1 MPESAT
7 VQAMRNRSIRRALQ
21 PLRDFL
27 HTESA
32 GGALLVAA
40 AVVALVWANSPWR
53 HGYDSLWHT
62 EIGIEVGGHALR
74 MSLQHW
80 LNDGL
85 MTVFFLV
92 VGLEIKRELTSGHLG
107 SVRAATLPIAAAIG
121 GMVVP
126 AVLYLAIA
134 GRSAAEGW
142 GVPMATD
149 IALAVGV
156 LALAGRSAPAGLRAF
171 LLGLAVVDDI
181 GAIIVIALF
190 YSSGVRGEWLV
201 LAAACA
207 ALTVVLRRLGVYQTW
222 AYVLVGAAMWLAMH
236 EGGVHPTLT
245 GVAMGLLAPS
255 TPRIAPDF
263 VDAEELADVATAA
276 SARSTAA
283 IARSSVSTVEWLEH
297 VLHPFTSYFVVPL
310 FALANAGIELSGN
323 SLRQAWGS
331 PITWGILVGLVVGKP
346 LGVILASKLAV
357 RSGRADAP
365 AGTTTRQLL
374 GAGHA
379 AGIGFTVALFIAELA
394 FRDGDVIDVRAIT
407 DAKVAILAGS
417 VVSGLLAF
425 AVLRGS
431 RSAAGTAA
439 PTAH

>member
-1 MPESAT
+1 VAESTT
-7 VQAMRNRSIRRALQ
+7 VQQDKNRSIRRALR

-62 EIGIEVGGHALR
+62 EVGIEVGGHALR

-92 VGLEIKRELTSGHLG
+92 VGLEIKRELTSGHLAG
-107 SVRAATLPIAAAIG
+107 LRAATLPIAAAIG
-121 GMVVP
+121 GMVLP

-134 GRSAAEGW
+134 GRTAAEGW

-156 LALAGRSAPAGLRAF
+156 LALAGSGAPAGLRAF

-181 GAIIVIALF
+181 GAIIVIAIF
-190 YSSGVRGEWLV
+190 YSSGVEAEWLLV
-201 LAAACA
+201 AAGTAV
-207 ALTVVLRRLGVYQTW
+207 LTVLLRRLGVYQTW

-236 EGGVHPTLT
+236 EGGIHPTLA
-245 GVAMGLLAPS
+245 GVVMGLLAPS
-255 TPRIAPDF
+255 TPRIAPEF
-263 VDAEELADVATAA
+263 VDAEELADVGSAA

-297 VLHPFTSYFVVPL
+297 VLHPFTSYFVVPV
-310 FALANAGIELSGN
+310 FALANAGISLGGDSLS
-323 SLRQAWGS
+323 QAWQS
-331 PITWGILVGLVVGKP
+331 PITWGIVVGLVVGKP
-346 LGVILASKLAV
+346 LGVLLASRIAV

-394 FRDGDVIDVRAIT
+394 FRDDGVPDVRAIT
-407 DAKVAILAGS
+407 DAKVAILLGS
-417 VVSGLLAF
+417 VLSGALAF
-425 AVLRGS
+425 AVLRS
-431 RSAAGTAA
+431 RRATA
-439 PTAH
+439 

>member
-1 MPESAT
+1 MAESTT
-7 VQAMRNRSIRRALQ
+7 VQQDKNRSIRRALR

-62 EIGIEVGGHALR
+62 EIGIEVGSHALR

-92 VGLEIKRELTSGHLG
+92 VGLEIKRELTSGHLAG
-107 SVRAATLPIAAAIG
+107 LRAATLPIAAAVG
-121 GMVVP
+121 GMVLP
-126 AVLYLAIA
+126 AALYLAIA
-134 GRSAAEGW
+134 GRTAAEGW

-156 LALAGRSAPAGLRAF
+156 LALAGAGAPAGLRAF

-181 GAIIVIALF
+181 GAIIVIAIF
-190 YSSGVRGEWLV
+190 YSSGVGPGWLL
-201 LAAACA
+201 LAAAA
-207 ALTVVLRRLGVYQTW
+207 AVVTVLLRRMGVYQTW
-222 AYVLVGAAMWLAMH
+222 AYVLIGAVMWFAMH
-236 EGGVHPTLT
+236 EGGIHPTLT
-245 GVAMGLLAPS
+245 GVVMGLLAPS

-263 VDAEELADVATAA
+263 VDAEELADVGSVT

-297 VLHPFTSYFVVPL
+297 VLHPFTSYLVVPL
-310 FALANAGIELSGN
+310 FALANAGIELSGS

-346 LGVILASKLAV
+346 LGVLLAARLAV
-357 RSGRADAP
+357 RSGRADPP
-365 AGTTTRQLL
+365 AGTSTRQLL

-394 FRDGDVIDVRAIT
+394 FRDDGVPDVQAIT
-407 DAKVAILAGS
+407 DAKVAILLGS
-417 VVSGLLAF
+417 VLSGALAF
-425 AVLRGS
+425 AVLRS
-431 RSAAGTAA
+431 RRATA
-439 PTAH
+439 